1 MATDERQ
8 SSAGIGIGASVRKF
22 FDRYGLGFVMVA
34 SYFGS
39 GSVFIASSAGV
50 QYGYALLWAAIG
62 AVLFGFMAQ
71 DMSARLG
78 IFGESLMVFTRR
90 KLGRVGATAV
100 ALLLSVGCVAW
111 CLELTAAVGKGVAVL
126 SGGAVGWQPV
136 AVLTGLAA
144 IVTGVQSYDRI
155 EQVMTAM
162 MFALLIAYLVVAGA
176 SAPAPAAVATGLLP
190 SLPDPGALTLVAA
203 IIGTTALWPNFFLE
217 SILVEEKGWTDAES
231 VPTMRRDLGLG
242 YLVGGL
248 TTVAIIV
255 ATAAVLRPMG
265 INSLETFI
273 TPGRALAEVLGGWAL
288 VLFLVGA
295 LAAAFNSIVPIMWT
309 PAYVIPQALGHD
321 VTPDDRGF
329 KLLYAG
335 LVAVG
340 TLSPLVHEVFGLSVV
355 EMIILF
361 PAYNG
366 VVGLPLTALLLFW
379 AVNDDRTMGEHDNGL
394 ALNVVNVSLVLL
406 AVFLA
411 VSSAG
416 DVFGAIL
423 SGSL

>member
-1 MATDERQ
+1 MR
-8 SSAGIGIGASVRKF
+8 RF
-22 FDRYGLGFVMVA
+22 FEKYGLGFVMVA

-50 QYGYALLWAAIG
+50 RYGYALLWAAVG

-90 KLGRVGATAV
+90 KLGRAGATAV

-126 SGGAVGWQPV
+126 SGGAVGWQPI
-136 AVLTGLAA
+136 ALLTGLAA

-155 EQVMTAM
+155 ERVMTVT
-162 MFALLIAYLVVAGA
+162 MFGLLAAYLAVAGA
-176 SAPAPAAVATGLLP
+176 SAPAPAAVVAGLVP
-190 SLPDPGALTLVAA
+190 SIPAPGALTLVAA

-217 SILVEEKGWTDAES
+217 SILVEEKGWTDAAAI
-231 VPTMRRDLGLG
+231 PTMRRDLGLG

-255 ATAAVLRPMG
+255 STAAVLRPMG
-265 INSLETFI
+265 ITSLETFI
-273 TPGRALAEVLGGWAL
+273 TPGRALAQVLGGWAL

-309 PAYVIPQALGHD
+309 PAYMIPQALGHD
-321 VTPDDRGF
+321 VTPDDRRF
-329 KLLYAG
+329 KLLYVA

-340 TLSPLVHEVFGLSVV
+340 SLSPLVHAVFGLSVV

-366 VVGLPLTALLLFW
+366 VVGLPITALLLFW
-379 AVNDDRTMGEHDNGL
+379 AVNDDETMGEHDNGL
-394 ALNVVNVSLVLL
+394 ALNAVNVSLVLL
-406 AVFLA
+406 AIFLA
-411 VSSAG
+411 ASSAG

-423 SGSL
+423 SGNF

>member
-1 MATDERQ
+1 MATDETTAVTG
-8 SSAGIGIGASVRKF
+8 SAVGASIQKF
-22 FDRYGLGFVMVA
+22 FDEYGLGFVMVA

-50 QYGYALLWAAIG
+50 RYGYALLWAAAG

-78 IFGESLMVFTRR
+78 IFGEPLMVFARR
-90 KLGRVGATAV
+90 KLGRAGATAI
-100 ALLLSVGCVAW
+100 ALLLTVGCVAW
-111 CLELTAAVGKGVAVL
+111 CLELTAAVGKGIEVL
-126 SGGAVGWQPV
+126 SGGAVGWQPLALV
-136 AVLTGLAA
+136 VGGAA
-144 IVTGVQSYDRI
+144 IVTGILGYDAI
-155 EQVMTAM
+155 ERVMTLM
-162 MFALLIAYLVVAGA
+162 MFGLLAAYVVVAGA
-176 SAPAPAAVATGLLP
+176 SGPEVADVATGFVP
-190 SLPDPGALTLVAA
+190 SVPDAGALTLVAA

-217 SILVEEKGWTDAES
+217 SILVRQKGWSDES
-231 VPTMRRDLGLG
+231 AVGTMRRDLGMG
-242 YLVGGL
+242 YVVGGL
-248 TTVAIIV
+248 TTIAIVI
-255 ATAAVLRPMG
+255 ATAAVLRPAG
-265 INSLETFI
+265 VTELDTFI

-309 PAYVIPQALGHD
+309 PAYMIPQALGYD
-321 VTPDDRGF
+321 VKADDRQF

-340 TLSPLVHEVFGLSVV
+340 SLSPLVHAVFGLSVV
-355 EMIILF
+355 DMIILF

-379 AVNDDRTMGEHDNGL
+379 AVNDRETMGEHRNGL
-394 ALNVVNVSLVLL
+394 GINAVNVSLVILS
-406 AVFLA
+406 VFLA

-423 SGSL
+423 SGSF